1 MIQSVYHWLKTMPD
15 LEGLQPERLDA
26 APGASGLFC
35 KGLRELS
42 RTADILGGVRI
53 RRSLTFTLCLHST
66 SREIPDFFLKL
77 DTKNAPLLGEDQ
89 TVTVTEG
96 KLTKDDGTGICRY
109 EATITFTFTSEG

>member
-1 MIQSVYHWLKTMPD
+1 MTNTVLIWLRGLSG
-15 LEGLQPERLDA
+15 LENLQPEALA
-26 APGASGLFC
+26 AVPGASGLFC

-42 RTADILGGVRI
+42 RTQDILGGLRI

-66 SREIPDFFLKL
+66 TREIPDFFLKL